1 MLDILAITGP
11 IYLVVLAGYLAT
23 RMGLFARTDMQVFG
37 KFVLNLALP
46 ALIFNALAQRRIG
59 DILHPAYLL
68 SYLFGS
74 LMMLTLAYL
83 IGRRVGGLPHPQHL
97 PAMGVSCSNSSFI
110 GFPILLLMVAPVA
123 GVALGLNVMVEN
135 LVMLPLLLAM
145 AESARDGGGGRLA
158 SGAAPVGAAPDAQS
172 AGAGGDGGLI
182 ISLAEVKLPQPVVR
196 TVNLFAQA
204 SGSVS
209 LFAIGGMLFGLP
221 LTSGW
226 QRVIPLVLAKLIGHP
241 LAVLLVASLLPLLGV
256 AAMEPQ
262 LRAAALLMAAMPML
276 SIYPIWPKPTASR
289 PQRRGTADLHG
300 DVLHAERLDVARAS
314 GRVASLRRRGAEQRR
329 HHGIAPDV
337 RLPGA
342 RGVMGV
348 VDQAMDAD
356 AIALADDPE

>member
-59 DILHPAYLL
+59 EILHPAYLL

-74 LMMLTLAYL
+74 LTMLVLAYL
-83 IGRRVGGLPHPQHL
+83 LARRLGGLSRTRSTFL
-97 PAMGVSCSNSSFI
+97 AMGVSCSNSSFI

-123 GVALGLNVMVEN
+123 GVALGLNVIVEN

-145 AESARDGGGGRLA
+145 AESARNGGGGAWHQVVR
-158 SGAAPVGAAPDAQS
+158 QS
-172 AGAGGDGGLI
+172 AQRLMRNPLVLAVMAGLI

-209 LFAIGGMLFGLP
+209 LFAIGGTLFGLS

-241 LAVLLVASLLPLLGV
+241 LAVLLVASLLPLIGV
-256 AAMEPQ
+256 APMEPQ
-262 LRAAALLMAAMPML
+262 LHAAALLMAAMPML
-276 SIYPIWPKPTASR
+276 SIYPILA
-289 PQRRGTADLHG
+289 QAYGEADRSAAALLICMVTSFFTLSAWMWIVH
-300 DVLHAERLDVARAS
+300 
-314 GRVASLRRRGAEQRR
+314 
-329 HHGIAPDV
+329 
-337 RLPGA
+337 PG
-342 RGVMGV
+342 
-348 VDQAMDAD
+348 
-356 AIALADDPE
+356 

>member
-23 RMGLFARTDMQVFG
+23 RMGLFARADMQVFG

-59 DILHPAYLL
+59 EILHPAYLL
-68 SYLFGS
+68 SYLAGS
-74 LMMLTLAYL
+74 LMMLALAYA
-83 IGRRVGGLPHPQHL
+83 IGRRVGGLSRTRSTFL
-97 PAMGVSCSNSSFI
+97 AMGVSCSNSSFI

-145 AESARDGGGGRLA
+145 AESARDGGGGPWRRVLR
-158 SGAAPVGAAPDAQS
+158 QS
-172 AGAGGDGGLI
+172 AQRLMRNPLVLAVTAGLI

-221 LTSGW
+221 LASGW
-226 QRVIPLVLAKLIGHP
+226 QRVIPLVLAKLVGHP

-256 AAMEPQ
+256 AAMTPQ
-262 LRAAALLMAAMPML
+262 LHAAALLMAAMPML
-276 SIYPIWPKPTASR
+276 SIYPILA
-289 PQRRGTADLHG
+289 QAYGEADRS
-300 DVLHAERLDVARAS
+300 AA
-314 GRVASLRRRGAEQRR
+314 
-329 HHGIAPDV
+329 
-337 RLPGA
+337 
-342 RGVMGV
+342 
-348 VDQAMDAD
+348 
-356 AIALADDPE
+356 ALLICMVTSFFTLSAWMWLVHPAA

>member
-59 DILHPAYLL
+59 EILHPAYLL

-74 LMMLTLAYL
+74 LTMLVLAYVL
-83 IGRRVGGLPHPQHL
+83 ARRLGGLSRTRSTFL
-97 PAMGVSCSNSSFI
+97 AMGVSCSNSSFI

-123 GVALGLNVMVEN
+123 GVALGLNVIVEN

-145 AESARDGGGGRLA
+145 AESARDGGA
-158 SGAAPVGAAPDAQS
+158 GAWHQVVRQS
-172 AGAGGDGGLI
+172 AQRLMRNPLVLAVTAGLI

-209 LFAIGGMLFGLP
+209 LFAIGGTLFGLS

-241 LAVLLVASLLPLLGV
+241 LAVLLVASLLPLIGV

-262 LRAAALLMAAMPML
+262 LHAAALLMAAMPML
-276 SIYPIWPKPTASR
+276 SIYPILA
-289 PQRRGTADLHG
+289 QAYGEADRSAAALLICMVTSFFTLSAWMWIVH
-300 DVLHAERLDVARAS
+300 
-314 GRVASLRRRGAEQRR
+314 
-329 HHGIAPDV
+329 
-337 RLPGA
+337 PG
-342 RGVMGV
+342 
-348 VDQAMDAD
+348 
-356 AIALADDPE
+356 

>member
-1 MLDILAITGP
+1 MIEILAITGP

-59 DILHPAYLL
+59 EILHPAYLL
-68 SYLFGS
+68 SYLVGS
-74 LMMLTLAYL
+74 LLMLALAYFM
-83 IGRRVGGLPHPQHL
+83 GRRVGGLSRTRSTFM
-97 PAMGVSCSNSSFI
+97 AMGVSCSNSSFI

-123 GVALGLNVMVEN
+123 GVALGLNVIVEN

-145 AESARDGGGGRLA
+145 AENARDGGGG
-158 SGAAPVGAAPDAQS
+158 GAWHQTVRQS
-172 AGAGGDGGLI
+172 AQRLMRNPLVLAVTAGLV

-209 LFAIGGMLFGLP
+209 LFAIGGTLFGLS

-241 LAVLLVASLLPLLGV
+241 LAVLLVATLLLPLLGI
-256 AAMEPQ
+256 APMEPQ

-276 SIYPIWPKPTASR
+276 SIYPILA
-289 PQRRGTADLHG
+289 QAYGEADRSAAALLICMVTSFFTLSAWMWMVH
-300 DVLHAERLDVARAS
+300 
-314 GRVASLRRRGAEQRR
+314 
-329 HHGIAPDV
+329 
-337 RLPGA
+337 PG
-342 RGVMGV
+342 
-348 VDQAMDAD
+348 
-356 AIALADDPE
+356 

>member
-11 IYLVVLAGYLAT
+11 IYLVVFAGYLAT

-68 SYLFGS
+68 AYLFGS

-83 IGRRVGGLPHPQHL
+83 IGRRVGGLSRTRSTFL
-97 PAMGVSCSNSSFI
+97 AMGVSCSNSSFI

-145 AESARDGGGGRLA
+145 AESARDGGGGAWHQVLR
-158 SGAAPVGAAPDAQS
+158 QS
-172 AGAGGDGGLI
+172 AQRLMRNPLVLAVTAGLI

-276 SIYPIWPKPTASR
+276 SIYPILAQAYGEQTAA
-289 PQRRGTADLHG
+289 P
-300 DVLHAERLDVARAS
+300 
-314 GRVASLRRRGAEQRR
+314 R
-329 HHGIAPDV
+329 HC
-337 RLPGA
+337 
-342 RGVMGV
+342 
-348 VDQAMDAD
+348 
-356 AIALADDPE
+356 

>member
-59 DILHPAYLL
+59 EILHPAYLL

-74 LMMLTLAYL
+74 LMMLVLAYFV
-83 IGRRVGGLPHPQHL
+83 GRRLGGLSRTRSTFL
-97 PAMGVSCSNSSFI
+97 AMGVSCSNSSFI

-123 GVALGLNVMVEN
+123 GVALGLNVIVEN
-135 LVMLPLLLAM
+135 LVMLPLLLAL
-145 AESARDGGGGRLA
+145 AESARDDGGGVWHQVLR
-158 SGAAPVGAAPDAQS
+158 QS
-172 AGAGGDGGLI
+172 AQRLMRNPLVLAVTAGLI

-276 SIYPIWPKPTASR
+276 SIYPILA
-289 PQRRGTADLHG
+289 QAYGEADRS
-300 DVLHAERLDVARAS
+300 AA
-314 GRVASLRRRGAEQRR
+314 
-329 HHGIAPDV
+329 
-337 RLPGA
+337 
-342 RGVMGV
+342 
-348 VDQAMDAD
+348 
-356 AIALADDPE
+356 ALLICMVTSFFTLSAWMWLVHPAA

>member
-59 DILHPAYLL
+59 EILHPAYLL

-74 LMMLTLAYL
+74 LMMLILAYV
-83 IGRRVGGLPHPQHL
+83 IGRRVGGLSRTRSTFL
-97 PAMGVSCSNSSFI
+97 AMGVSCSNSSFI

-145 AESARDGGGGRLA
+145 AESARGGGGAWHQVVR
-158 SGAAPVGAAPDAQS
+158 QS
-172 AGAGGDGGLI
+172 ARRLMRNPLVLAVTAGLM

-241 LAVLLVASLLPLLGV
+241 LAVLLVASLLPLIGV

-276 SIYPIWPKPTASR
+276 SIYPILAQTY
-289 PQRRGTADLHG
+289 GEADRSAAALLICMVTSFFTLSAWMWVVH
-300 DVLHAERLDVARAS
+300 
-314 GRVASLRRRGAEQRR
+314 
-329 HHGIAPDV
+329 
-337 RLPGA
+337 PG
-342 RGVMGV
+342 
-348 VDQAMDAD
+348 
-356 AIALADDPE
+356 